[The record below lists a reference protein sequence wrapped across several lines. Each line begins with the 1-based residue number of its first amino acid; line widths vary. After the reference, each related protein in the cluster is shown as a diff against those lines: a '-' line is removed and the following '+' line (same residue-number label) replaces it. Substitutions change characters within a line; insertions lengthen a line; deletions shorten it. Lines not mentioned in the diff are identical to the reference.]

1 MTTTPYRPAS
11 GRHHVVIVG
20 AGFGGLFAAKKFKG
34 KDVAVTIVDR
44 TNHHLFQPL
53 LYQVATGI
61 LSEGE
66 IAPSIRQVVAEDD
79 NIRVV
84 KGEVR
89 NIDIKEQQVTADL
102 GGKSEVLAYDSLI
115 LAAGAGQSYFG
126 NDHFAEFAPGMKSVD
141 DALEIRARVTGA
153 FERAEITSDP
163 EERRR
168 LLNFVVV
175 GAGPTGVELA
185 GQLAEM
191 AHRTLRN
198 EFREVDTNA
207 ARIILIDG
215 GPQVLPPFG
224 KRLGRKAARKLEDL
238 GVEVVL
244 NSLVTDVNREGV
256 TYKDMKTGTETS
268 IPSYA
273 KIWSAG
279 VAASPLG
286 KHVAEQAG
294 VEYDRAGRVMVNED
308 LTLGAYNNVYLIGDM
323 INLKGLPGVAQV
335 AMQGGQYAAK
345 NIINEVENG
354 ASPEARAPFDYFDKG
369 SMAIV
374 SRFNAVVK
382 INKAEVSGFIGWLM
396 WLALHLL
403 YLVGF
408 RNRAIAA
415 FSWGL
420 NSVSRRRWQLVATRQ
435 QLHARNA
442 INKLRTYEDE
452 KGERSIEVR
461 DNMKFGEGREDE
473 PEAQAD

>member
-1 MTTTPYRPAS
+1 MTTNSLGPA
-11 GRHHVVIVG
+11 GKRHHVVIIG
-20 AGFGGLFAAKKFKG
+20 GGFGGLFAAKKFKG
-34 KDVAVTIVDR
+34 KDIAVTIIDR

-66 IAPSIRQVVAEDD
+66 IAPSIRQLMADD
-79 NIRVV
+79 ENIRVI

-89 NIDIKEQQVTADL
+89 NIDIDGQNVTADL
-102 GGKSEVLAYDSLI
+102 GGKEAVIEYDSLI
-115 LAAGAGQSYFG
+115 LAAGAAQSYFG

-191 AHRTLRN
+191 AHRTLAK
-198 EFREVDTNA
+198 EFREVDTND

-224 KRLGRKAARKLEDL
+224 KRLGRKARRKLEDL

-244 NSLVTDVNREGV
+244 NSLVTNVDREGV
-256 TYKDMKTGTETS
+256 TYKNMKTGEESS

-286 KHVAEQAG
+286 KHVADQAG
-294 VEYDRAGRVMVNED
+294 VESDRAGRVMVNED
-308 LTLGAYNNVYLIGDM
+308 LTLGVHKNVFLIGDM
-323 INLKGLPGVAQV
+323 INLNGLPGVAQV

-345 NIINEVENG
+345 TIIDEIENG
-354 ASPEARAPFDYFDKG
+354 TSPEARAPFDYFDKG

-442 INKLRTYEDE
+442 LNKLRKLEDE
-452 KGERSIEVR
+452 KGIRSLEVR
-461 DNMKFGEGREDE
+461 DNLKFGEGRDT
-473 PEAQAD
+473 PADAD

>member
-1 MTTTPYRPAS
+1 MTTNSLGPA
-11 GRHHVVIVG
+11 GKRHHVVIIG
-20 AGFGGLFAAKKFKG
+20 GGFGGLFAAKKFKG
-34 KDVAVTIVDR
+34 KDIAVTIIDR

-66 IAPSIRQVVAEDD
+66 IAPSIRQLVADD
-79 NIRVV
+79 ENIRVI

-89 NIDIKEQQVTADL
+89 NIDIDGQSVTADL
-102 GGKSEVLAYDSLI
+102 GGKEAVIDYDSLI
-115 LAAGAGQSYFG
+115 LAAGAAQSYFG

-191 AHRTLRN
+191 AHRTLAK
-198 EFREVDTNA
+198 EFREVDTND
-207 ARIILIDG
+207 ARIILIDA

-224 KRLGRKAARKLEDL
+224 KRLGRKARRKLEDL

-244 NSLVTDVNREGV
+244 NSLVTNVDREGV
-256 TYKDMKTGTETS
+256 TYKNMKTGEESS

-286 KHVAEQAG
+286 KHVADQAG
-294 VEYDRAGRVMVNED
+294 VESDRAGRVMVNED
-308 LTLGAYNNVYLIGDM
+308 LTLGEHKNVFLIGDM
-323 INLKGLPGVAQV
+323 INLNGLPGVAQV

-345 NIINEVENG
+345 TIIDEIENG
-354 ASPEARAPFDYFDKG
+354 TSPEARAPFDYFDKG

-382 INKAEVSGFIGWLM
+382 INKAEVSGSIGWLL

-442 INKLRTYEDE
+442 LNKLRKLEDE
-452 KGERSIEVR
+452 KGIRSLEVR
-461 DNMKFGEGREDE
+461 DNLKFGEGRDT
-473 PEAQAD
+473 PADAD

>member
-1 MTTTPYRPAS
+1 MTTNSLGPA
-11 GRHHVVIVG
+11 GKRHHVVIIG
-20 AGFGGLFAAKKFKG
+20 GGFGGLFAAKKFKG
-34 KDVAVTIVDR
+34 KDIAVTIIDR

-66 IAPSIRQVVAEDD
+66 IAPSIRQLMADD
-79 NIRVV
+79 ENIRVI

-89 NIDIKEQQVTADL
+89 NIDIDGQNVTADL
-102 GGKSEVLAYDSLI
+102 GGKEAVIEYDSLI
-115 LAAGAGQSYFG
+115 LAAGAAQSYFG

-191 AHRTLRN
+191 AHRTLAK
-198 EFREVDTNA
+198 EFREVDTND

-224 KRLGRKAARKLEDL
+224 KRLGRKARRKLEDL

-244 NSLVTDVNREGV
+244 NSLVTNVDREGV
-256 TYKDMKTGTETS
+256 TYKNMKTGEESS

-286 KHVAEQAG
+286 KHVADQAG
-294 VEYDRAGRVMVNED
+294 VESDRAGRVMVNED
-308 LTLGAYNNVYLIGDM
+308 LTLGEHKNVFLIGDM
-323 INLKGLPGVAQV
+323 INLNGLPGVAQV

-345 NIINEVENG
+345 TIIDEIENG
-354 ASPEARAPFDYFDKG
+354 TSPEARAPFDYFDKG

-442 INKLRTYEDE
+442 LNKLRKLEDE
-452 KGERSIEVR
+452 KGIRSIEVR
-461 DNMKFGEGREDE
+461 DNLKFGEGRET
-473 PEAQAD
+473 PADAD

>member
-1 MTTTPYRPAS
+1 MADDENVR
-11 GRHHVVIVG
+11 VI
-20 AGFGGLFAAKKFKG
+20 
-34 KDVAVTIVDR
+34 
-44 TNHHLFQPL
+44 
-53 LYQVATGI
+53 
-61 LSEGE
+61 
-66 IAPSIRQVVAEDD
+66 
-79 NIRVV
+79 

-89 NIDIKEQQVTADL
+89 NIDIDGQNVTADL
-102 GGKSEVLAYDSLI
+102 GGKEAVIEYDSLI
-115 LAAGAGQSYFG
+115 LAAGAAQSYFG

-191 AHRTLRN
+191 AHRTLAK
-198 EFREVDTNA
+198 EFREVDTND

-224 KRLGRKAARKLEDL
+224 KRLGRKARRKLEDL

-244 NSLVTDVNREGV
+244 NSLVTNVDREGV
-256 TYKDMKTGTETS
+256 TYKNMKTGEESS

-286 KHVAEQAG
+286 KHVADQAG
-294 VEYDRAGRVMVNED
+294 VESDRAGRVMVNED
-308 LTLGAYNNVYLIGDM
+308 LTLGEHKNVFLIGDM
-323 INLKGLPGVAQV
+323 INLNGLPGVAQV

-345 NIINEVENG
+345 TIIDEIENG
-354 ASPEARAPFDYFDKG
+354 TSPEARAPFDYFDKG

-442 INKLRTYEDE
+442 LNKLRKLEDE
-452 KGERSIEVR
+452 KGIRSLEVR
-461 DNMKFGEGREDE
+461 DNLKFGEGRDT
-473 PEAQAD
+473 PADAD

>member
-1 MTTTPYRPAS
+1 MTTNSLGPA
-11 GRHHVVIVG
+11 GKRHHVVIIG
-20 AGFGGLFAAKKFKG
+20 GGFGGLFAAKKFKG
-34 KDVAVTIVDR
+34 KDIAVTIIDR

-66 IAPSIRQVVAEDD
+66 IAPSIRQLVADD
-79 NIRVV
+79 ENIRVI

-89 NIDIKEQQVTADL
+89 NIDIDGQSVTADL
-102 GGKSEVLAYDSLI
+102 GGKEAVIDYDSLI
-115 LAAGAGQSYFG
+115 LAAGAAQSYFG

-191 AHRTLRN
+191 AHRTLAK
-198 EFREVDTNA
+198 EFRQVDTND

-224 KRLGRKAARKLEDL
+224 KRLGRKARRKLEDL

-244 NSLVTDVNREGV
+244 NSLVTNVDREGV
-256 TYKDMKTGTETS
+256 TYKNMKTGEESS

-286 KHVAEQAG
+286 KHVADQAG
-294 VEYDRAGRVMVNED
+294 VESDRAGRVMVNED
-308 LTLGAYNNVYLIGDM
+308 LTLGEHKNVFLIGDM
-323 INLKGLPGVAQV
+323 INLNGLPGVAQV

-345 NIINEVENG
+345 TIIDEIENG
-354 ASPEARAPFDYFDKG
+354 TSPEARAPFDYFDKG

-442 INKLRTYEDE
+442 LNKLRKLEDE
-452 KGERSIEVR
+452 KGIRSLEVR
-461 DNMKFGEGREDE
+461 DNLKFGEGRDT
-473 PEAQAD
+473 PADAD

>member
-1 MTTTPYRPAS
+1 MTTNSLGPA
-11 GRHHVVIVG
+11 GKRHHVVIIG
-20 AGFGGLFAAKKFKG
+20 GGFGGLFAAKKFKG
-34 KDVAVTIVDR
+34 KDIAVTIIDR

-66 IAPSIRQVVAEDD
+66 IAPSIRQLMADD
-79 NIRVV
+79 ENVRVI

-89 NIDIKEQQVTADL
+89 NIDIDGQNVTADL
-102 GGKSEVLAYDSLI
+102 GGKEAVIEYDSLI
-115 LAAGAGQSYFG
+115 LAAGAAQSYFG

-153 FERAEITSDP
+153 FERAEITTDP

-191 AHRTLRN
+191 AHRTLAK
-198 EFREVDTNA
+198 EFREVDTND

-224 KRLGRKAARKLEDL
+224 KRLGRKARRKLEDL

-244 NSLVTDVNREGV
+244 NSLVTNVDREGV
-256 TYKDMKTGTETS
+256 TYKNMKTGEESS

-286 KHVAEQAG
+286 KHVADQAG
-294 VEYDRAGRVMVNED
+294 VESDRAGRVMVNED
-308 LTLGAYNNVYLIGDM
+308 LTLGEHKNVFLIGDM
-323 INLKGLPGVAQV
+323 INLNGLPGVAQV

-345 NIINEVENG
+345 TIIDEVENG
-354 ASPEARAPFDYFDKG
+354 TSPEARVPFDYFDKG

-442 INKLRTYEDE
+442 LNKLRKLEDE
-452 KGERSIEVR
+452 KGIRSPEVR
-461 DNMKFGEGREDE
+461 DNLKFGEGRDT
-473 PEAQAD
+473 PADAD

>member
-1 MTTTPYRPAS
+1 MTTPYRPAN
-11 GRHHVVIVG
+11 GRHHVVIIG

-34 KDVAVTIVDR
+34 SDVAVTIVDR

-66 IAPSIRQVVAEDD
+66 IAPAIRQIVADQE

-89 NIDIKEQQVTADL
+89 NIDVAQQTVTADL
-102 GGKSEVLAYDSLI
+102 GGKDEVLVYDSLI
-115 LAAGAGQSYFG
+115 VAAGAGQSYFG
-126 NDHFAEFAPGMKSVD
+126 NEHFAEFAPGMKTVD

-153 FERAEITSDP
+153 FERAEITDDP

-168 LLNFVVV
+168 LLNLVVV

-191 AHRTLRN
+191 AHRTLKE
-198 EFREVDTNA
+198 EFREISTND

-215 GPQVLPPFG
+215 GPQVLMPFG
-224 KRLGRKAARKLEDL
+224 KRLGRRAAQRLEEL

-244 NSLVTDVNREGV
+244 NSMVTNVDKNGV
-256 TYKDMKTGTETS
+256 TYKDMKTEEETF

-286 KHVAEQAG
+286 KHIAEQAG
-294 VEYDRAGRVMVNED
+294 AEVDRAGRVKVNKD
-308 LTLGAYNNVYLIGDM
+308 LTVGEHRNVFVVGDM
-323 INLKGLPGVAQV
+323 INLDGLPGVAQV
-335 AMQGGQYAAK
+335 AIQGGQYAAK
-345 NIINEVENG
+345 VIRDEVENG

-374 SRFNAVVK
+374 SRFSGVVK
-382 INKAEVSGFIGWLM
+382 LNRAEVSGFMGWLM
-396 WLALHLL
+396 WLVLHLL

-408 RNRAIAA
+408 RNRLVAA

-420 NSVSRRRWQLVATRQ
+420 NVLSRRRWQLVATRQ

-442 INKLRTYEDE
+442 LKKLQAMEDSE
-452 KGERSIEVR
+452 GVRSIEVR
-461 DNMKFGEGREDE
+461 DNLRFGEGRDTR
-473 PEAQAD
+473 AIAD

>member
-1 MTTTPYRPAS
+1 MTTNSLGPA
-11 GRHHVVIVG
+11 GKRHHVVIIG
-20 AGFGGLFAAKKFKG
+20 GGFGGLFAAKKFKG
-34 KDVAVTIVDR
+34 KDIAVTIIDR

-66 IAPSIRQVVAEDD
+66 IAPSIRQLMADD
-79 NIRVV
+79 ENIRVI

-89 NIDIKEQQVTADL
+89 NIDIDGQNVTADL
-102 GGKSEVLAYDSLI
+102 GGKEAVIEYDSLI
-115 LAAGAGQSYFG
+115 LAAGAAQSYFG

-191 AHRTLRN
+191 AHRTLAK
-198 EFREVDTNA
+198 EFREVDTND

-224 KRLGRKAARKLEDL
+224 KRLGRKARRKLEDL

-244 NSLVTDVNREGV
+244 NSLVTNVDREGV
-256 TYKDMKTGTETS
+256 TYKNMKTGEESS

-286 KHVAEQAG
+286 KHVADQAG
-294 VEYDRAGRVMVNED
+294 VESDRAGRVMVNED
-308 LTLGAYNNVYLIGDM
+308 LTLGVHKNVFLIGDM
-323 INLKGLPGVAQV
+323 INLNGLPGVAQV

-345 NIINEVENG
+345 TIIDEIENG
-354 ASPEARAPFDYFDKG
+354 TSPEARAPFDYFDKG

-382 INKAEVSGFIGWLM
+382 INKAEVSGFTGWLM

-442 INKLRTYEDE
+442 LNKLRKLEDE
-452 KGERSIEVR
+452 KGIRSLEVR
-461 DNMKFGEGREDE
+461 DNLKFGEGRDT
-473 PEAQAD
+473 PADAD

>member
-1 MTTTPYRPAS
+1 MTTNSLGPA
-11 GRHHVVIVG
+11 GKRHHVVIIG
-20 AGFGGLFAAKKFKG
+20 GGFGGLFAAKKFKG
-34 KDVAVTIVDR
+34 KDIAVTIIDR

-66 IAPSIRQVVAEDD
+66 IAPSIRQLMADD
-79 NIRVV
+79 ENIRVI

-89 NIDIKEQQVTADL
+89 NINIDGQNVTADL
-102 GGKSEVLAYDSLI
+102 GGKEAVIEYDSLI
-115 LAAGAGQSYFG
+115 LAAGAAQSYFG

-153 FERAEITSDP
+153 FERAEITNDP

-191 AHRTLRN
+191 AHRTLAK
-198 EFREVDTNA
+198 EFREVDTND

-224 KRLGRKAARKLEDL
+224 KRLGRKARRKLEDL

-244 NSLVTDVNREGV
+244 NSLVTDVDREGV
-256 TYKDMKTGTETS
+256 TYKNMKTGEESS

-286 KHVAEQAG
+286 KHVADQAG
-294 VEYDRAGRVMVNED
+294 VESDRAGRVMVNED
-308 LTLGAYNNVYLIGDM
+308 LTLGEHKNVFLIGDM
-323 INLKGLPGVAQV
+323 INLNGLPGVAQV

-345 NIINEVENG
+345 TIIDEIENG
-354 ASPEARAPFDYFDKG
+354 TSPEARAPFDYFDKG

-442 INKLRTYEDE
+442 LNKLRKLEDE
-452 KGERSIEVR
+452 KGIRSLEVR
-461 DNMKFGEGREDE
+461 DNLKFGEGRDT
-473 PEAQAD
+473 PADAD

>member
-1 MTTTPYRPAS
+1 MTTNSLGPA
-11 GRHHVVIVG
+11 GKRHHVVIIG
-20 AGFGGLFAAKKFKG
+20 GGFGGLFAAKKFKG
-34 KDVAVTIVDR
+34 KDIAVTIIDR

-66 IAPSIRQVVAEDD
+66 IAPSIRQLMADD
-79 NIRVV
+79 ENIRVI

-89 NIDIKEQQVTADL
+89 NIDIDGQNVTADL
-102 GGKSEVLAYDSLI
+102 GGKEAVIEYDSLI
-115 LAAGAGQSYFG
+115 LAAGAAQSYFG

-153 FERAEITSDP
+153 FERAEITTDP

-191 AHRTLRN
+191 AHRTLAK
-198 EFREVDTNA
+198 EFREVDTND

-224 KRLGRKAARKLEDL
+224 KRLGRKARRKLEDL

-244 NSLVTDVNREGV
+244 NSLVTNVDREGV
-256 TYKDMKTGTETS
+256 TYKNMKTGEESS

-286 KHVAEQAG
+286 KHVADQAG
-294 VEYDRAGRVMVNED
+294 VESDRAGRVMVNED
-308 LTLGAYNNVYLIGDM
+308 LTLGEHKNVFLIGDM
-323 INLKGLPGVAQV
+323 INLNGLPGVAQV

-345 NIINEVENG
+345 TIIDEIENG
-354 ASPEARAPFDYFDKG
+354 TSPEARAPFDYFDKG

-442 INKLRTYEDE
+442 LNKLRKLEDE
-452 KGERSIEVR
+452 KGIRSLEVR
-461 DNMKFGEGREDE
+461 DNLKFGEGRET
-473 PEAQAD
+473 PADAD

>member
-1 MTTTPYRPAS
+1 MTATPYRPQS

-20 AGFGGLFAAKKFKG
+20 AGFGGLFAAKKFKDS
-34 KDVAVTIVDR
+34 DVAVTIVDR

-66 IAPSIRQVVAEDD
+66 IAPSIRQILADDD
-79 NIRVV
+79 NVRVV

-89 NIDIKEQQVTADL
+89 NIDLDAQHVTADL
-102 GGKSEVLAYDSLI
+102 GGKDEVLEYDHLI
-115 LAAGAGQSYFG
+115 MAAGAGQSYFG
-126 NDHFAEFAPGMKSVD
+126 NEHFAEFAPGMKSVD
-141 DALEIRARVTGA
+141 DALEIRARITGA
-153 FERAEITSDP
+153 FERAEITDDP

-175 GAGPTGVELA
+175 GGGPTGVELA

-191 AHRTLRN
+191 AHRTLRD
-198 EFREVDTNA
+198 EFREIDTNS
-207 ARIILIDG
+207 ARITLVDG
-215 GPQVLPPFG
+215 GPQVLMPFG
-224 KRLGRKAARKLEDL
+224 KRLGRKAAQRLEQL

-244 NSLVTDVNREGV
+244 NSLVTNVTREGV
-256 TYKDMKTGTETS
+256 TYKDMKTNEEHF

-286 KHVAEQAG
+286 KHIAEQAG
-294 VEYDRAGRVMVNED
+294 VETDRAGRVKVNPD
-308 LTLGAYNNVYLIGDM
+308 LSVGKYDNVFVVGDM
-323 INLKGLPGVAQV
+323 IALDGLPGVAQV
-335 AMQGGQYAAK
+335 AMQGGQYAART
-345 NIINEVENG
+345 IIDEVQNG
-354 ASPEARAPFDYFDKG
+354 TSAEARAPFNYFDKG

-382 INKAEVSGFIGWLM
+382 MNKAEVTGFTGWIM
-396 WLALHLL
+396 WLLLHLL
-403 YLVGF
+403 YMVGF
-408 RNRAIAA
+408 RNRLVAA

-442 INKLRTYEDE
+442 LRKLRDLEDKE
-452 KGERSIEVR
+452 GIRSIEVR
-461 DNMKFGEGREDE
+461 DNLRFGEGRDTR
-473 PEAQAD
+473 AVSD